1 MAFAESKSRIT
12 VGTKTIVANH
22 QKKGVFISGRKGF
35 INLTF
40 NQGIKYNKKKEL
52 KNEENL
58 NQFF

>member
-40 NQGIKYNKKKEL
+40 NQGIKYNKKADRIQIANK
-52 KNEENL
+52 KSIC
-58 NQFF
+58 